1 MKEIR
6 AYIRR
11 DEVDDVVER
20 LQRSGAPGVS
30 VIEIHPV
37 GYGYEAN
44 PFGPRGARLVDRYRH
59 LSIVKLEI
67 VCTDS
72 QVGPLLEVIRA
83 TCCTGN
89 PGDGMVF
96 VSEVVDALR
105 IRDGA
110 RGDAALG
117 DCRNVERLRSAS

>member
-11 DEVDDVVER
+11 DEVDDVAER
-20 LQRSGAPGVS
+20 LQRCGAPGVS

-44 PFGPRGARLVDRYRH
+44 PFGPHGARLIDRYRH
-59 LSIVKLEI
+59 LSIVKIEI
-67 VCTDS
+67 VCADG
-72 QVGPLLEVIRA
+72 QVDPLLDVIRA
-83 TCCTGN
+83 ACCTGN

-96 VSEVVDALR
+96 VSDVVDALR

-110 RGDAALG
+110 RGEAALL
-117 DCRNVERLRSAS
+117 DCKNVDRLRTAS